1 MILRRIPYQIA
12 IRPFQTPYFRE
23 IALAMKDRTKITP
36 AVKKFTEYLK
46 YIERLILGEEKAFC
60 KLYVQYKPRLFKF
73 AIALLKSQNV
83 AEDICQDIFFNI
95 WENRYFLKC
104 GTSFSSFLFSMA
116 RNRIINYLRDES
128 CHKRILESLYEQAID
143 FDNSTKN
150 TILANDLGEHMK
162 HAVKL
167 LSNRQR
173 EVFEL
178 SRHHMLTNKEIAEQL
193 NISISTVQDHLSASL
208 KIIRT
213 YFKKEGLLHTSQI
226 IFFQILFQF

>member
-1 MILRRIPYQIA
+1 
-12 IRPFQTPYFRE
+12 
-23 IALAMKDRTKITP
+23 
-36 AVKKFTEYLK
+36 
-46 YIERLILGEEKAFC
+46 
-60 KLYVQYKPRLFKF
+60 
-73 AIALLKSQNV
+73 
-83 AEDICQDIFFNI
+83 
-95 WENRYFLKC
+95 
-104 GTSFSSFLFSMA
+104 MA

-208 KIIRT
+208 KLYALTLKR
-213 YFKKEGLLHTSQI
+213 KVCC
-226 IFFQILFQF
+226 ILAK